1 MQLEI
6 INMKLI
12 TLILVVTG
20 LIALAVLGLAI
31 QIIFSKRKEFPDTHI
46 GHNPNMKGLGITCAT
61 TFDKTEQKKGKKIPF
76 QALHLSN
83 NK

>member
-1 MQLEI
+1 MELI
-6 INMKLI
+6 KLI
-12 TLILVVTG
+12 LIGIGVVAFAVF
-20 LIALAVLGLAI
+20 ALAV
-31 QIIFSKRKEFPDTHI
+31 QIIFSKKKEFPDTHI

-61 TFDKTEQKKGKKIPF
+61 TFDKIEQKKGRKIPF